1 MELSAARRRVRSEL
15 LTCWR
20 IAITVM
26 STGERRMS
34 RTPSEIRV
42 ESSLFAADSGLAAT
56 QMGALRPRSAEARP
70 PSKPI
75 TAWAAE

>member
-1 MELSAARRRVRSEL
+1 MDLSAARRRVRSEL

-26 STGERRMS
+26 STGERRMR
-34 RTPSEIRV
+34 RTLSEIRI
-42 ESSLFAADSGLAAT
+42 ESPLFAADSGLAAT
-56 QMGALRPRSAEARP
+56 QMGAFRPRSARPAP

-75 TAWAAE
+75 TAWAAK